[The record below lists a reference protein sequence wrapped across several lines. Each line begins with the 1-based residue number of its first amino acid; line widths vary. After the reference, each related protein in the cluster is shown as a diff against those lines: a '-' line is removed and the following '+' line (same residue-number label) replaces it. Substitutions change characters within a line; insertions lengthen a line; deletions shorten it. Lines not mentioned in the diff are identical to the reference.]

1 MKLSMVNIATTVA
14 MFKRVGLAIEEAG
27 RKIATGLQMW
37 AIRAGFRHP
46 VRSMQVV
53 LDYPKPGPRKS
64 RFTGIAAMRRD
75 ARRQRNRRAARV

>member
-1 MKLSMVNIATTVA
+1 MNVFAVA
-14 MFKRVGLAIEEAG
+14 MQRMVDAWRISAS
-27 RKIATGLQMW
+27 KINLGFQM
-37 AIRAGFRHP
+37 ALVRAGWRHP

>member
-1 MKLSMVNIATTVA
+1 MKVFKVA
-14 MFKRVGLAIEEAG
+14 MQRLVDAWRISAS
-27 RKIATGLQMW
+27 KISLGFQM
-37 AIRAGFRHP
+37 ALVRAGFRHP

-75 ARRQRNRRAARV
+75 ARRQRNRRATRV

>member
-1 MKLSMVNIATTVA
+1 MKVFKVA
-14 MFKRVGLAIEEAG
+14 MQRLVDAWRISAS
-27 RKIATGLQMW
+27 KISLGFQM
-37 AIRAGFRHP
+37 ALVRAGWRHP
-46 VRSMQVV
+46 VQSMQVV

>member
-1 MKLSMVNIATTVA
+1 MNVFAVA
-14 MFKRVGLAIEEAG
+14 MQRLVDAWRISAS
-27 RKIATGLQMW
+27 KISLGFQM
-37 AIRAGFRHP
+37 ALVRAGWRHP
-46 VRSMQVV
+46 VRSVQVV

>member
-1 MKLSMVNIATTVA
+1 MNVFAVA
-14 MFKRVGLAIEEAG
+14 MQRLVDAWRISAS
-27 RKIATGLQMW
+27 KISLGFQM
-37 AIRAGFRHP
+37 ALVRAGWRHP
-46 VRSMQVV
+46 VQSVQVV

>member
-1 MKLSMVNIATTVA
+1 MKVFEVA
-14 MFKRVGLAIEEAG
+14 MQRLVDAWRISAS
-27 RKIATGLQMW
+27 KISLGFQM
-37 AIRAGFRHP
+37 ALVRAGFRHP

>member
-1 MKLSMVNIATTVA
+1 MKIFEVA
-14 MFKRVGLAIEEAG
+14 MQRLVDAWRISAS
-27 RKIATGLQMW
+27 KISMGFQM
-37 AIRAGFRHP
+37 ALVRAGWRHP

>member
-1 MKLSMVNIATTVA
+1 MKIFKVA
-14 MFKRVGLAIEEAG
+14 MQRLVDAWRISAN
-27 RKIATGLQMW
+27 KISLGFEMALV
-37 AIRAGFRHP
+37 RAGFRHP

-75 ARRQRNRRAARV
+75 ARRERNRRKAA

>member
-1 MKLSMVNIATTVA
+1 MKIFEVA
-14 MFKRVGLAIEEAG
+14 MQRLVDAWRISAS
-27 RKIATGLQMW
+27 KISLGFQM
-37 AIRAGFRHP
+37 ALVRAGFRHP

-75 ARRQRNRRAARV
+75 ARRQRNRRATRV

>member
-14 MFKRVGLAIEEAG
+14 MFKRAGLAIEEFG
-27 RKIATGLQMW
+27 RKIANGLQWW

>member
-1 MKLSMVNIATTVA
+1 MKVFKVA
-14 MFKRVGLAIEEAG
+14 MQRLVDAWRISAS
-27 RKIATGLQMW
+27 KISLGFQM
-37 AIRAGFRHP
+37 ALVRAGFRHP